1 MRVPIRRG
9 EKNRISDDDAYL
21 TPAGIVDLKKSLE
34 RLKAAQ
40 PRAIAEVVRT
50 QAMGDLS
57 ENAAYT
63 DAKGKLRGINNR
75 ILELADKLNRAVPIK
90 SGSSDGV
97 VRIGCTVVVLIS
109 GKEKTFTILGSSE
122 TDPSSGRISYKSPVG
137 AALMGHRKGE
147 HVWVEIRNKKTEFV
161 VIQIR

>member
-1 MRVPIRRG
+1 MRVPTRRG
-9 EKNRISDDDAYL
+9 ENKIKDDDAYL
-21 TPAGIVDLKKSLE
+21 TPAGIVELKKSLE
-34 RLKAAQ
+34 RLKLAQ

-75 ILELADKLNRAVPIK
+75 IMELEHQLNRVVPITA
-90 SGSSDGV
+90 GSSDGT
-97 VRIGCTVVVLIS
+97 VRIGCTVTVLVV
-109 GKEKTFTILGSSE
+109 GKEKKFTILGSSE

-137 AALMGHRKGE
+137 AALMGHAKGE
-147 HVWVEIRNKKTEFV
+147 HVWVEANGKKVEYKIV
-161 VIQIR
+161 DVR